1 MSSFWNLL
9 ECFLSSQELMNS
21 FLAVHR
27 LLLLVFCHDVK
38 QYLWLSCPNLIA
50 SEWGPVI
57 QLSPAPWR
65 ISTSDCLSEHPLM
78 CMSYCSGGC
87 AFLCDVSTCMR
98 QYKPCRPTMLLW
110 LSVYVRVGM
119 RLCVHVWSS
128 SPWQLYPAWHGPIK
142 ILLAA
147 REGIARRAVL
157 ANAAATHTLYTAST
171 GRYDSKHLQ
180 SSMKPRTA
188 KEERGGLLMYG

>member
-1 MSSFWNLL
+1 MTI
-9 ECFLSSQELMNS
+9 LSQLNS
-21 FLAVHR
+21 LWVRPSNSAVTSTMKNQHKWLSLWTPPHVYV
-27 LLLLVFCHDVK
+27 LLL
-38 QYLWLSCPNLIA
+38 W
-50 SEWGPVI
+50 
-57 QLSPAPWR
+57 
-65 ISTSDCLSEHPLM
+65 
-78 CMSYCSGGC
+78 GC
-87 AFLCDVSTCMR
+87 AFLRDVSTCVR

-147 REGIARRAVL
+147 SEGIARRAVH